1 MANCDMTDAG
11 QAALPGGKSSLTF
24 FSNLIWH
31 IHLSKELLCVLRTTI
46 DIVL

>member
-11 QAALPGGKSSLTF
+11 QAALPGGKSSLILL
-24 FSNLIWH
+24 SILKRH
-31 IHLSKELLCVLRTTI
+31 SHLSKELLCVLRTTI